1 MPINNGITRS
11 IFGRF
16 TTTFAVLALIGATMA
31 AQAGAQDAAAT
42 CNGLPATHVIT
53 ELNEPAAATDGDD
66 VVILDVSVD
75 EEFDLAVDLP
85 LYLTLKGDDT
95 VCIRGDAFV
104 YLFTGSGADTIIVES
119 DVVQTSIWAGADDDT
134 ISSTGGGF
142 TASGEGGDDTIAGGA
157 GPNRLNGGSGN
168 DVISGGEFQDFL
180 SGDAGDDIVR
190 GGGDSDTLDGGLGND
205 MLYGGYGDDFIDG
218 GEGDD
223 SIFGS
228 RGNDELRGNLGADTI
243 YGGPGN
249 DNLSSNVN
257 RDMNPHAATNEWE
270 IDTAGARM
278 YGGEGDDM
286 LWGSNRWDRMQGGPG
301 NDILAGFEGRDY
313 LRGGP
318 GNDQL
323 IGGTNIDDM
332 NGNTG
337 ADRIFIQDAD
347 KAQGGFGNDECG
359 GFTWEDITIPA
370 SCETEFSTTMAM
382 INMNM
387 MNGGGD

>member
-1 MPINNGITRS
+1 MPINNGNTRS

-31 AQAGAQDAAAT
+31 AQAGAQDPAAT
-42 CNGLPATHVIT
+42 CNGLPATRVIT
-53 ELNEPAAATDGDD
+53 ELADAGAGTTDDD
-66 VVILDVSVD
+66 VIVIDIGFAD
-75 EEFDLAVDLP
+75 DFEFP
-85 LYLTLKGDDT
+85 DDFFDSQPIFVALEGNDT
-95 VCIRGDAFV
+95 ICIRSAQQLKIYAG
-104 YLFTGSGADTIIVES
+104 LGNDTIIVEDPVES
-119 DVVQTSIWAGADDDT
+119 PNYHYIAHE
-134 ISSTGGGF
+134 ILGG
-142 TASGEGGDDTIAGGA
+142 SGDDTIINMATSIYTQSF
-157 GPNRLNGGSGN
+157 LDGGSGN
-168 DVISGGEFQDFL
+168 DTITGGVSNDYIFGG
-180 SGDAGDDIVR
+180 SGDDVIR
-190 GGGDSDTLDGGLGND
+190 GGDSHDYITGGPGND

-218 GEGDD
+218 DGGDD

-278 YGGEGDDM
+278 FGGEGDDM

-387 MNGGGD
+387 MNGAGD